1 MPQSNKEKEKAQKL
15 LESFGKTIDKQ
26 ELQKFEDKGFS
37 VSKAQNYAQKQGGVS
52 LGDNARA
59 YVKTGGASGNQS
71 IYGQQFD
78 QVFNNGGGGGAGP
91 GPWSGGYTYP
101 GGGGGGNGGG
111 GGGGGVGNGTQ
122 TMSQDTYDYEAAA
135 GLINLRGDI
144 DKQLEVLRGA
154 SAENIAGISA
164 GAQKYGYDADE
175 RARKYV
181 ADRAG
186 QSAEAVENIRAKGNL
201 DLQAIVNAGLKDVE
215 TIRGQFG
222 VEQEKTRGEFGVK
235 QEETRQA
242 GSRDVARIAGKAGIY
257 QGLMGAF
264 SF

>member
-1 MPQSNKEKEKAQKL
+1 MAKQTAKEL
-15 LESFGKTIDKQ
+15 LASYGKTIDKN
-26 ELQKFEDKGFS
+26 ELKEFEKKFNIQKAKDFAKS
-37 VSKAQNYAQKQGGVS
+37 TGGVS
-52 LGDNARA
+52 LGENAKT
-59 YVKTGGASGNQS
+59 YFSTGGAAGAQQRADEAAQAAADKNKINTDVIFDPGDGSG
-71 IYGQQFD
+71 
-78 QVFNNGGGGGAGP
+78 P
-91 GPWSGGYTYP
+91 R
-101 GGGGGGNGGG
+101 
-111 GGGGGVGNGTQ
+111 
-122 TMSQDTYDYEAAA
+122 TMSQSTYDYEVAS
-135 GLINLRGDI
+135 GLAKLNNDTM
-144 DKQLEVLRGA
+144 KQLEILRGA
-154 SAENIAGISA
+154 SAENIANISA
-164 GAQKYGYDADE
+164 GAQRYGYEADE

-215 TIRGQFG
+215 NIRGQFG

-242 GSRDVARIAGKAGIY
+242 GNREVARIAGKAGIY

>member
-1 MPQSNKEKEKAQKL
+1 MAKKSAKEL
-15 LESFGKTIDKQ
+15 LKSFGNTITQK
-26 ELQKFEDKGFS
+26 ELKNFEDKGFNIE
-37 VSKAQNYAQKQGGVS
+37 KAKDFAKSTAGVRLNDQAKTYYKSGGTSAVVAQ
-52 LGDNARA
+52 A
-59 YVKTGGASGNQS
+59 
-71 IYGQQFD
+71 
-78 QVFNNGGGGGAGP
+78 GGGGSSGGGFNTAYTAGT
-91 GPWSGGYTYP
+91 GGYTA
-101 GGGGGGNGGG
+101 GDF
-111 GGGGGVGNGTQ
+111 
-122 TMSQDTYDYEAAA
+122 MSQPEFDYKSAY
-135 GLINLRGDI
+135 GLGELEGQIRTNLQKLQNI
-144 DKQLEVLRGA
+144 
-154 SAENIAGISA
+154 SAENIANISA
-164 GAQKYGYDADE
+164 GAQRYGYEADE

-215 TIRGQFG
+215 NIRGQFG

-242 GSRDVARIAGKAGIY
+242 GNRDVARIAGKAGIY